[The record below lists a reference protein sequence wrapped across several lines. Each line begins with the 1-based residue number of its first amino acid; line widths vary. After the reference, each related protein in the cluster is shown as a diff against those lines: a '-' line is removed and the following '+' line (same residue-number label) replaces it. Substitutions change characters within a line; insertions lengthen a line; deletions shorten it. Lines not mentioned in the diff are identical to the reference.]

1 MPDQS
6 LYPCVTGLGH
16 AFFWCTDI
24 QLSERLS
31 ASLKK
36 AGFVEVPTGFP
47 LVCCFLSDDM
57 ESVIPVLEQTFGVKE
72 RRMIRAL
79 LSGSTK
85 PSLHEFGDMHTLEE
99 LGLRLSA
106 QWLGDMLA
114 DRRYKSLLQPIV
126 CVEDHNNVMGYEFLI
141 RGLHTDGT
149 DIPAPVLFETAEA
162 AGMLYAL
169 DMAAGESAT
178 RTARSFDLKEN
189 VFVNV
194 LPFTIDTEKGMDA
207 WLENVL
213 GEGGLAEDQLVF
225 EIVESQQLSDMEAV
239 RKLVS
244 RLKDRGIRIALD
256 DFGTGFNNL
265 SGITDI
271 QPDFIKL
278 DKSLTHDLND
288 DGRKWTLVANI
299 VDSAKQSEIKV
310 IAEGVE
316 DSKTA
321 RMLESAGVDYLQGY
335 LFGFP
340 DEEPLPTVRPEAG

>member
-1 MPDQS
+1 MR
-6 LYPCVTGLGH
+6 G
-16 AFFWCTDI
+16 
-24 QLSERLS
+24 
-31 ASLKK
+31 
-36 AGFVEVPTGFP
+36 
-47 LVCCFLSDDM
+47 
-57 ESVIPVLEQTFGVKE
+57 
-72 RRMIRAL
+72 L
-79 LSGSTK
+79 LSGNAQ
-85 PSLHEFGDMHTLEE
+85 PALCEFGEMLTVEE

-114 DRRYKSLLQPIV
+114 DRRYKSLMQPIV
-126 CVEDHNNVMGYEFLI
+126 CVEDHSRVMGYEFLI

-149 DIPAPVLFETAEA
+149 DIPAPVLFETADA

-178 RTARSFDLKEN
+178 RTAKSFDLKES

-194 LPFTIDTEKGMDA
+194 LPFTIDTDEGMDA

-213 GEGGLAEDQLVF
+213 GESDLAEDQLVF
-225 EIVESQQLSDMEAV
+225 EIVESQQLTDMETV
-239 RKLVS
+239 RRLVR

-265 SGITDI
+265 SGLTEI

-278 DKSLTHDLND
+278 DKSLTNDLNE

-299 VDSAKQSEIKV
+299 VDSAKQSSIKV

-316 DSKTA
+316 DARTA

-335 LFGFP
+335 LFGVP
-340 DEEPLPTVRPEAG
+340 DEAPLPAVRPEAE